1 MTFNE
6 FKIVIQY
13 LQSPDTEIVM
23 LGQELGKQFNMQI
36 MFEAAN
42 SWILTTLGWIPIPR
56 FNKLQLDLEQLYAVS
71 IW

>member
-36 MFEAAN
+36 MFEVAN